1 MEDAQGWETDPDL
14 FTLKDEDYSS
24 FERVLKGIRES
35 IFTAITIPKEQL
47 TSYGSS
53 FYNMEANA
61 QAFRKR
67 LQSLVDEAKIVDFV
81 IHGTWKTQSYKIS
94 RTGKVAITQV
104 SPVVFASREIP
115 FKTKYAGPHRPRRA
129 LHAFM
134 KTQLNLV
141 QIDATIKPVDPIN
154 WITFKIPLTH
164 EGTL

>member
-81 IHGTWKTQSYKIS
+81 IHGTWKTQSYKP
-94 RTGKVAITQV
+94 A
-104 SPVVFASREIP
+104 SPTTCVTRVHENATEP
-115 FKTKYAGPHRPRRA
+115 GPDRR
-129 LHAFM
+129 H
-134 KTQLNLV
+134 N
-141 QIDATIKPVDPIN
+141 
-154 WITFKIPLTH
+154 
-164 EGTL
+164 